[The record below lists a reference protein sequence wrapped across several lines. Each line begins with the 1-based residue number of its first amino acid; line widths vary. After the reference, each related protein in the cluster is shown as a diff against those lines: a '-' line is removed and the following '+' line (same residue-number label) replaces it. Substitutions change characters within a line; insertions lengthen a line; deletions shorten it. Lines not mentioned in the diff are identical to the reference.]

1 MHTKTR
7 KYIEKR
13 KYEILLLSL
22 LLLMFGVRPSF
33 INPFLPIQV
42 MITGAII
49 FYSRKFLWYLIAGL
63 LTVTIALF
71 IASDIFH
78 FKAIN
83 NRSLLGI
90 TFIIYFV
97 IITVEVFRRILI
109 VEKISPEII
118 SAVLC
123 GFIMLCFIGCFLF
136 DFIETYTPGSFSGLG
151 ESKRKLNTLLYFSV
165 SNLLTLGFGD
175 ILPIS
180 FFAKKSVMF
189 LGLVGHFYTV
199 FVTAIIIGKYI
210 NQGKKIYKE

>member
-1 MHTKTR
+1 MK
-7 KYIEKR
+7 KIKNYIEKR

-22 LLLMFGVRPSF
+22 LVLMFGVRPTSV
-33 INPFLPIQV
+33 NPFLPIQV
-42 MITGAII
+42 MIVGTII
-49 FYSRKFLWYLIAGL
+49 FYDRKFLWYLIAGL
-63 LTVTIALF
+63 LTVTIAL
-71 IASDIFH
+71 IISSHIFH
-78 FKAIN
+78 FKEIN
-83 NRSLLGI
+83 SRSLLGI

-97 IITVEVFRRILI
+97 TITVEVFRKILL
-109 VEKISPEII
+109 VDRVAPEII

-123 GFIMLCFIGCFLF
+123 GFIMLCFIGSFLF

-151 ESKRKLNTLLYFSV
+151 ESKMKLNTLLYFSV

-180 FFAKKSVMF
+180 FFAKKAVMF

-210 NQGKKIYKE
+210 NQGRK